1 LEAKDMHTLVVQ
13 MSTDPSR
20 AEEVARHLRDDVA
33 GWAQGQPG
41 FVTGQWLGSPDGRTA
56 IGVVVFDSE
65 DAAISAAQG
74 PRSYGRDDDR
84 AWNIEGVTVYEQLAS
99 TGPQPATN
107 IAAT

>member
-20 AEEVARHLRDDVA
+20 AQEIARHLRDDVA
-33 GWAQGQPG
+33 GWAQRQPG
-41 FVTGQWLGSPDGRTA
+41 FVNGQWLGSPDGRMG

-65 DAAISAAQG
+65 DAASRAAQG
-74 PRSYGRDDDR
+74 PRSYLRDEGR

-99 TGPQPATN
+99 AGPQ
-107 IAAT
+107 